1 MGAIAS
7 CDRDALHRTNAMGRI
22 IASCV
27 AMLQRVGGV
36 NELEEGARFRSH
48 GRIFPR
54 RYYTHHIDH
63 PNRAPPIGMTPAD
76 VTPRDQSPVPPAP
89 PVAIIPP
96 AGGPAPALREQ
107 GNGNSSGVSPAT
119 KGAQLPTLGAPGAGL
134 SRGNRLQIPP
144 HLRGAGGRRGS
155 ADRDSLRSWGGGY
168 SPMSPIPDVEEEQG
182 DLPHKKAAIMGM
194 LDAFAGTL
202 MVLGGVYTDGQ
213 TQILLLQAAIPI
225 TLLLSVLLLRRK
237 YHNQQ
242 YGGACTIIG
251 AVCRK
256 KTFFERRKK
265 IIGKM
270 VLVLSISFR
279 RRILLSPSSPV
290 LSKCMGVSGGAA
302 AAAGAGGGL
311 IFNAIFLCS
320 NLPSALST
328 IYKEVAFSEA
338 PGLSVNKIQFWVA
351 FYQLF
356 GNVIWCPIYTLSI
369 LGPSRVPL
377 GEMSDILWNG
387 FQCFLGYD
395 MIKAPFCSDPNNPE
409 AVPGLKPCDHC
420 EPAFGTFSTYRWVIQ
435 LEYNHDPMLLVKHGS
450 GCSI

>member
-155 ADRDSLRSWGGGY
+155 AARGYPQAPPSPTPASVPHTVGTCLGVDRGPVTRPPRTQKGSTAIFKTGRPRPISPVRHTKIVATVGPATRSEEALTRMVRAAQKTSFGLKSPLAARPFPKTARNQFLSMVGILGLDSHGSATILDLFCISWVFG
-168 SPMSPIPDVEEEQG
+168 PDLLSKTLTPSTILIFLQQLATGLCPLEPQG
-182 DLPHKKAAIMGM
+182 D
-194 LDAFAGTL
+194 
-202 MVLGGVYTDGQ
+202 
-213 TQILLLQAAIPI
+213 
-225 TLLLSVLLLRRK
+225 
-237 YHNQQ
+237 
-242 YGGACTIIG
+242 
-251 AVCRK
+251 
-256 KTFFERRKK
+256 
-265 IIGKM
+265 
-270 VLVLSISFR
+270 
-279 RRILLSPSSPV
+279 
-290 LSKCMGVSGGAA
+290 
-302 AAAGAGGGL
+302 
-311 IFNAIFLCS
+311 
-320 NLPSALST
+320 
-328 IYKEVAFSEA
+328 
-338 PGLSVNKIQFWVA
+338 
-351 FYQLF
+351 
-356 GNVIWCPIYTLSI
+356 SI
-369 LGPSRVPL
+369 LGVPS
-377 GEMSDILWNG
+377 
-387 FQCFLGYD
+387 F
-395 MIKAPFCSDPNNPE
+395 
-409 AVPGLKPCDHC
+409 
-420 EPAFGTFSTYRWVIQ
+420 
-435 LEYNHDPMLLVKHGS
+435 
-450 GCSI
+450 